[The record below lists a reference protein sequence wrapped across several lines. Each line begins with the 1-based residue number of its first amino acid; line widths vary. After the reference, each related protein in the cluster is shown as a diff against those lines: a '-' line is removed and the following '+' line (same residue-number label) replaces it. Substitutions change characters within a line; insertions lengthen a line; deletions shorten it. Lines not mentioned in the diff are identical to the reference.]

1 MGGTHGTG
9 DGKPDRRGRRHSGG
23 APVSLGSAYHLAVID
38 GVCTAWRKD
47 CRGGK
52 LADRLPEGLRL
63 QIMADYERMPVP
75 RDLP

>member
-1 MGGTHGTG
+1 MHA
-9 DGKPDRRGRRHSGG
+9 R
-23 APVSLGSAYHLAVID
+23 
-38 GVCTAWRKD
+38 RKD
-47 CRGGK
+47 GRGGK

>member
-1 MGGTHGTG
+1 MDVGILEELEFHW
-9 DGKPDRRGRRHSGG
+9 
-23 APVSLGSAYHLAVID
+23 GSAYHLAVID

-63 QIMADYERMPVP
+63 QIVADYERMPVP